1 MEEFVQIFG
10 NGFFPCIMC
19 GCLFWYMMQQNEK
32 HDAESKEMQ
41 KVISELKESI
51 IQLTDYLKKE

>member
-1 MEEFVQIFG
+1 MQEIVQIFG

-19 GCLFWYMMQQNEK
+19 GCLFWYMIQQNEK
-32 HDAESKEMQ
+32 HDSESKEMQ